1 MRKTVLF
8 CSAFLLV
15 STGAV
20 AATKIVNGVEVR
32 DWSAVDLNK
41 DHYISPEEMQ
51 QFLQAQWDK
60 RQGKQSQGQ

>member
-1 MRKTVLF
+1 MRKRMFVCT
-8 CSAFLLV
+8 ALLLI

-41 DHYISPEEMQ
+41 DHYISPEEMR
-51 QFLQAQWDK
+51 QFLQAQWEK

>member
-1 MRKTVLF
+1 MRKLAFF
-8 CSAFLLV
+8 CTALLMI

-20 AATKIVNGVEVR
+20 AGTKIVNGVEVR

-41 DHYISPEEMQ
+41 DNNISPEEMQ

-60 RQGKQSQGQ
+60 KKGK